1 MIHKRN
7 NTKIIFLIML
17 VCLSMLAFAGCGS
30 KAKSGDTK
38 STTVKSTAQKANNQ
52 NTDES
57 KNTTEN
63 QEKNSKTQNNNS
75 QNSTKP
81 EQTTNKSVKNT
92 TLANTK
98 NGNTIVYYVPGSTIY
113 HFNRTDSTIKNN
125 KNVHTMTLSQ
135 AKSKKM
141 QLFKEKVNK

>member
-30 KAKSGDTK
+30 KTKSGDTK
-38 STTVKSTAQKANNQ
+38 STTVKSTAQKANDQ

-63 QEKNSKTQNNNS
+63 QEKNSKA

-92 TLANTK
+92 TSANTK

>member
-38 STTVKSTAQKANNQ
+38 STTVKSTAQKANDQ

-63 QEKNSKTQNNNS
+63 QEKNSKA

-92 TLANTK
+92 TSANTK